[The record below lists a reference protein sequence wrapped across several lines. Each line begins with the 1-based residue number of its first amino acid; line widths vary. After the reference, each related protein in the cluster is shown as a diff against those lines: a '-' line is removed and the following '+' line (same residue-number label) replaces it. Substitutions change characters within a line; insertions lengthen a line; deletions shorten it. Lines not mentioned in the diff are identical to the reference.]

1 MPSFTFDP
9 SANGGQGEA
18 VPTSSLRGEEEKP
31 TFTQDQLQAGHH
43 KEVAQNLRKRATDR
57 ALMSHKA
64 TDEDIDRG
72 SFDPQMAV
80 AEQQLA
86 DLQMKLSM
94 ETDPTQKSILAAQAE
109 ALAHS
114 IVTNTDVR
122 DSEPDVTAKAGN
134 EMEELVNDKL
144 QGRTQEVLQHASDN
158 LDEESIEGFN
168 NLINEGDQEL
178 TVNTIEML
186 QQFQEKPEYF
196 STEAATALDLSE
208 LNPIADALQIS

>member
-1 MPSFTFDP
+1 MPNNSYTFDP
-9 SANGGQGEA
+9 SQGEA
-18 VPTSSLRGEEEKP
+18 VPTSSLRGGEEKP

-94 ETDPTQKSILAAQAE
+94 ETE
-109 ALAHS
+109 GG
-114 IVTNTDVR
+114 
-122 DSEPDVTAKAGN
+122 AKN
-134 EMEELVNDKL
+134 
-144 QGRTQEVLQHASDN
+144 
-158 LDEESIEGFN
+158 
-168 NLINEGDQEL
+168 
-178 TVNTIEML
+178 
-186 QQFQEKPEYF
+186 
-196 STEAATALDLSE
+196 
-208 LNPIADALQIS
+208 